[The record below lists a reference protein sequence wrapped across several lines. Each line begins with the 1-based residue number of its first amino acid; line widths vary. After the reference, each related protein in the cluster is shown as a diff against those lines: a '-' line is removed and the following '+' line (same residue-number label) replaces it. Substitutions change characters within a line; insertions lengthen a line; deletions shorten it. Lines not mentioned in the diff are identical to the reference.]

1 LENQILEE
9 IDPESIVDSLKPS
22 NLSLKKIIKKLISG
36 SYNKMKKKI
45 KEQKIKKV
53 RVFDQ

>member
-1 LENQILEE
+1 MENQILEE
-9 IDPESIVDSLKPS
+9 IDHESIEDSLKPS